1 MKKSRILVVDD
12 EPGVRKLCV
21 DTLERLGGYELV
33 SDPDGERA
41 VERLQSEHFDLI
53 LTDVSMP
60 GMSGVDLLRKAR
72 ERDPDAQVLVMTGF
86 PTVETAVESMKLGAA
101 DYITKPFLPDDL
113 LANVRR
119 LLESRRLREENRM
132 LRRQVERPYM
142 FEEILGGS
150 PAMQKVFT
158 LIQQAAD
165 STFDVLVLGETGTGK
180 ELVAR
185 ALHNRG
191 KRAKERFVPVNSGA
205 IPDNLLE
212 SELFGH
218 ERGAFTGA
226 DARSVGLMEFA
237 DKGTF
242 FLDEVGELPLPLQ
255 AKLLRTLQERKI
267 RRVGGKEELTIDVRF
282 VAATAVDLEA
292 AVKQK
297 RFREDLFYRIN
308 VLRIDLPPLRERGED
323 IVRLAE
329 HFVIRYAAEC
339 GKQVAGISPEAREV
353 LLQYRWPGNIREL
366 QYVVRR
372 AMAVTSRAEIGLE
385 DLPDTVV
392 VASGGPN
399 KGAKT
404 GFFEM
409 REDRINH
416 FEREYLSNLL
426 AAHKG
431 DVAAAAEEAQ
441 IPRGTYY
448 RLMKKYTLN
457 AADFK

>member
-1 MKKSRILVVDD
+1 MKKARILVVDD
-12 EPGVRKLCV
+12 EPGVRRLCV
-21 DTLERLGGYELV
+21 DTLERFGGFELV

-41 VERLQSEHFDLI
+41 AERLQGEQFDLI
-53 LTDVSMP
+53 ITDVSMP

-119 LLESRRLREENRM
+119 LLESRRLREENRI
-132 LRRQVERPYM
+132 LTRQVERPYM
-142 FEEILGGS
+142 FEEILGAS

-158 LIQQAAD
+158 LIQRAAE

-226 DARSVGLMEFA
+226 DSRTVGLMEFA

-242 FLDEVGELPLPLQ
+242 FLDEIGELPMALQ

-267 RRVGGKEELTIDVRF
+267 RRVGGKEEINIDVRF

-297 RFREDLFYRIN
+297 HFREDLFYRVN
-308 VLRIDLPPLRERGED
+308 VLRIDLPPLRERGD
-323 IVRLAE
+323 DVVRLAE
-329 HFVIRYAAEC
+329 HFVSRYSVEC
-339 GKQVAGISPEAREV
+339 DKKVEGISPEAREV
-353 LLQYRWPGNIREL
+353 LMQYRWPGNIREL
-366 QYVVRR
+366 QNIVRR
-372 AMAVTSRAEIGLE
+372 AIAVTDRAQIGLE
-385 DLPDTVV
+385 DLPDSVV
-392 VASGGPN
+392 VAAGGPQGGP
-399 KGAKT
+399 KS
-404 GFFEM
+404 GFFEL
-409 REDRINH
+409 REERINA

-426 AAHKG
+426 NHHHG
-431 DVAAAAEEAQ
+431 DVTTAAEEAQ

-448 RLMKKYTLN
+448 RLMKKYGLN
-457 AADFK
+457 AANFK